1 MRKKILIVISVLFIL
16 LLGVVFYLTMSKD
29 NPRNPEPVHVS
40 QYFHEAEYIN
50 ASINKLDGIDG
61 LDLKEVFGGVVS
73 HHISTAIPFLAEFYS
88 KLKKSKDVDTFVV
101 LAPDHFGKTENS
113 ISISKAEFITPFGKL
128 MPDLETIE
136 KLEKSGLV
144 KQDEN
149 PFNDHSIDSQMLF
162 IGRLFPNSKIVPIMF
177 RFNAPSRLAEELGEL
192 LASVVG
198 PNTFIVASV
207 DFSHYLNKGQAQ
219 LLDIQSA
226 SILDLR
232 NPKLVNLT
240 ESDSPQSLITLIT
253 AANKLGAD
261 SNISLGV
268 FNSSELNNKEDYTTG
283 YVIQFLGSKK

>member
-1 MRKKILIVISVLFIL
+1 M
-16 LLGVVFYLTMSKD
+16 GVVFYLANSKK
-29 NPRNPEPVHVS
+29 NPSNPDLIHVS
-40 QYFHEAEYIN
+40 QYFHETEYVN
-50 ASINKLDGIDG
+50 ANINKLENIEG
-61 LDLKEVFGGVVS
+61 LEFKKVFGGVIS

-88 KLKKSKDVDTFVV
+88 RLKKTKDVNTFII
-101 LAPDHFGKTENS
+101 LAPDHFGKAESN
-113 ISISKAEFITPFGKL
+113 ISISKAEFVTPFGEL
-128 MPDLETIE
+128 APDLEIIK

-149 PFNDHSIDSQMLF
+149 PFDDHSIDSQMIF
-162 IGRLFPNSKIVPIMF
+162 ISRLFPGAKVVPIIF
-177 RFNAPSRLAEELGEL
+177 RFNAPSRLAEELGQL
-192 LASVVG
+192 LASISG

-207 DFSHYLNKGQAQ
+207 DFSHYLNKEQAK

-232 NPKLVNLT
+232 NPKLADLI

-268 FNSSELNNKEDYTTG
+268 FNSSELNEKEDYTTG
-283 YVIQFLGSKK
+283 YVIQFLGLR